1 MGIIIIKY
9 MKKIKTKIILF
20 AVVFFLTIGAF
31 RISYASGSSLYVVPE
46 NSSQI
51 SGSSFNISAAVNA
64 SGNKICAVEGT
75 LVLNNLSCQNITLA
89 NGVIPQ
95 SAPTC
100 SKPYF
105 LIGIPGCTTAN
116 QTLFTVSV
124 KAGSAGSASVSF
136 TGVDLI
142 GTGTSVGSSSVG
154 GNYIINTATKQS
166 IQAASSYSRSTSTK
180 TISKENYQLIKE
192 VKTPITTPTIAKPDA
207 FLASI
212 SEIITLGTE
221 NNIVGIIVVFAIPL
235 GIYLLPSYFEKR
247 KKTTK

>member
-1 MGIIIIKY
+1 MR
-9 MKKIKTKIILF
+9 KIKTKIILF
-20 AVVFFLTIGAF
+20 VAVFLLTVEVF
-31 RISYASGSSLYVVPE
+31 RISYASGTSLYVVPE

-51 SGSSFNISAAVNA
+51 SGSNFDISAEVNA

-75 LVLNNLSCQNITLA
+75 LVFNNLSCQNITLA

-105 LIGIPGCTTAN
+105 LIGIPDCTTAN
-116 QTLFTVSV
+116 QTLFTASV
-124 KAGSAGSASVSF
+124 RAGNAGSASVSF

-142 GTGTSVGSSSVG
+142 GAGTSVGSNSVG
-154 GNYIINTATKQS
+154 GNYIINAATKQS
-166 IQAASSYSRSTSTK
+166 IPAASSYPRSIATK
-180 TISKENYQLIKE
+180 TVSREKYQPIKE
-192 VKTPITTPTIAKPDA
+192 VKTPITTSTIAKPDA

-212 SEIITLGTE
+212 SKIITLGTG

-247 KKTTK
+247 KKAK